1 MHKRVVSKGNMST
14 SYVSQPSLLVNL
26 SGELISPA
34 VLYALIT
41 NDETNETD
49 ETLSL
54 GKLMNLVKLMY
65 LAKLVDPVQ

>member
-1 MHKRVVSKGNMST
+1 MSI
-14 SYVSQPSLLVNL
+14 

-65 LAKLVDPVQ
+65 LAKLEDPVQ